1 MRKLRMWSK
10 EDSAGVGFGR
20 KKRSRKKH
28 SIWERESTSGWI
40 YISVEWLEVRLW
52 SQVVWV

>member
-1 MRKLRMWSK
+1 MRKLRMRSM
-10 EDSAGVGFGR
+10 EDSAGDGFGR

-28 SIWERESTSGWI
+28 SVWERENTSGWI

-52 SQVVWV
+52 SQAVWV